1 MTKGAQAAAIVWFRQ
16 DLRVSDHAALQ
27 AALATGGPIIPLYL
41 LDDDNAGPWAMGGA
55 SRWWL
60 HGSLLSLQASLA
72 DRGASLV
79 LRRGRAEAVLPALL
93 AETGATTIHA
103 GRSHEPWGRAV
114 ETAVERAVPGA
125 LRLHRTATLFDLD
138 GIRTKT
144 GGIYGVYG
152 PFAKQ
157 LRERRDPDD
166 AVPAPHAIPSAAA
179 RSDRLE
185 DWALLPSRPD
195 WAGGFR
201 DTWQPG
207 EHAAHERLAAF
218 VLKAVHGYDVGR
230 NQPGQPGTS
239 MLSAHLHWG
248 ELSPGQVWNAVKASA
263 SPEQAAAGLGVF
275 LGELLWREFSAYLL
289 WHNPHMPEQPLRPR
303 FAALPG
309 RKAPRELRA
318 WQQGRTGVP
327 IVDAGMRQLWHIG
340 WMHNRVRMIAAS
352 FLVKHLLMPWQ
363 VGEAW
368 FWDTLVDADLAS
380 NAASWQWITG
390 SGIDSQ
396 PFFRVFNPV
405 SQGEKFD
412 PAGDYVRRWVPEL
425 AALPDKNLHAP
436 WTAPAAT
443 LRGAGV
449 TLGRTYP
456 HPIIDLAEGR
466 QRALDAYRTTVR
478 TEPPAASVAVAPEA
492 AE

>member
-1 MTKGAQAAAIVWFRQ
+1 MRQAGQAPAIVWFRQ
-16 DLRVSDHAALQ
+16 DLRLSDHAALA
-27 AALATGGPIIPLYL
+27 AALAAGGPVLPVYV
-41 LDDDNAGPWAMGGA
+41 LDDDSAGTWAMGGA

-60 HGSLLSLQASLA
+60 HGSLLSLQAALA
-72 DRGASLV
+72 ERGAQLV
-79 LRRGRAEAVLPALL
+79 LRRGRAESVLPALL
-93 AETGATTIHA
+93 AETGASRIHA
-103 GRSHEPWGRAV
+103 GRMHEPWARAAEAAV
-114 ETAVERAVPGA
+114 EQAAPGA
-125 LRLHRTATLFDLD
+125 LHLHRTSTLFDLD

-152 PFAKQ
+152 PFARQ
-157 LRERRDPDD
+157 LRERGDPADPL
-166 AVPAPHAIPSAAA
+166 PAPRQIPSTKV
-179 RSDRLE
+179 RSERLE
-185 DWALLPSRPD
+185 SWNLLPTRPD

-201 DTWQPG
+201 DTWHSG

-218 VLKAVHGYDVGR
+218 VLEAVHGYDVGR
-230 NQPGQPGTS
+230 NLPGQPRTS

-248 ELSPGQVWNAVKASA
+248 EISPGQVWRAVRDSA
-263 SPEQAAAGLGVF
+263 SRQQQAQGIDVF
-275 LGELLWREFSAYLL
+275 LGELLWREFAAYLL
-289 WHNPHMPEQPLRPR
+289 WHNPHLPEQPLRPR

-309 RKAPRELRA
+309 RRAPDELRA
-318 WQQGRTGVP
+318 WQRGRTGVP

-352 FLVKHLLMPWQ
+352 FLVKHLLIPWR
-363 VGEAW
+363 VGEDW

-380 NAASWQWITG
+380 NAASWQWIAG

-425 AALPDKNLHAP
+425 ASLPDRFVHAP
-436 WTAPAAT
+436 WTAPAAV
-443 LRGAGV
+443 LHEAGV
-449 TLGRTYP
+449 TLGTTYP
-456 HPIIDLAEGR
+456 RPVVDLAKGR
-466 QRALDAYRTTVR
+466 QRALTAYRETMR
-478 TEPPAASVAVAPEA
+478 NADPAEA